1 MLIEVGVYFVTNIDH
16 LSSNL
21 LSLVLGIFEFLSA
34 FDELS
39 IEICIPLTEKAKSLN
54 IFLNILLIFL
64 YSWYFSVIELV
75 NLSGNSCDLAVLE
88 GDFVL
93 NLITKPGGF
102 LHAFICDSTEFFVSF
117 VDDVDTSCIEFSL
130 YLFEFC

>member
-21 LSLVLGIFEFLSA
+21 LSLVLGIFEFFSA

-75 NLSGNSCDLAVLE
+75 NLSGDCCNLAILE
-88 GDFVL
+88 GNFVL
-93 NLITKPGGF
+93 NLITEPGGF
-102 LHAFICDSTEFFVSF
+102 LHAFICDGTEFFVSF
-117 VDDVDTSCIEFSL
+117 VDYVDTSCIEFSL